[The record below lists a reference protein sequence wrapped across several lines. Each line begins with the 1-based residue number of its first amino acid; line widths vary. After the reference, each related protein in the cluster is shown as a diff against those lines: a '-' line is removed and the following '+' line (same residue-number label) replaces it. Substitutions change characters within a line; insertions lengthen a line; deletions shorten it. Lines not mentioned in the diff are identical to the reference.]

1 MGIACV
7 TLSSPVM
14 RISEAEVDATV
25 PLTLVPSFN
34 WTVACGPASDEL
46 HAEAR
51 RSTTIAEAIL
61 IGILL
66 SGKCANSLRHL
77 LRKVQ
82 ADHAGAQRYPA
93 WSEVPSGVR
102 PSGSARRICR

>member
-34 WTVACGPASDEL
+34 WTVARGPASVEL

-51 RSTTIAEAIL
+51 RSTPIAKAIL
-61 IGILL
+61 IVILQV
-66 SGKCANSLRHL
+66 GKIR
-77 LRKVQ
+77 
-82 ADHAGAQRYPA
+82 D
-93 WSEVPSGVR
+93 
-102 PSGSARRICR
+102 